1 MTQPSATFQVD
12 QSVHRPYG
20 FLVGEKLDGKI
31 KALKVSQEPFT
42 ATVAWASGE
51 VSEELLGELAI
62 GATPSKVPSVGL
74 A

>member
-1 MTQPSATFQVD
+1 MTQLNPTFQVD

-31 KALKVSQEPFT
+31 KALKTHQEPFT

-51 VSEELLGELAI
+51 VSEELLGELAY
-62 GATPSKVPSVGL
+62 GATSSKVESVG
-74 A
+74 AA